1 MIISNIL
8 GLIKNFFLENIV
20 LKYPKTYRFVRNL
33 FAVLGVF
40 TTVYLIFFLT
50 VTKPAMI
57 QESEKKIETLNK
69 EIKENNKQITKLEKE
84 NKKISNQVDKL
95 NNELGDLQIKNK
107 KYVKDY
113 EKNIG
118 RISSMSNNQLSRTF
132 ADSFGK

>member
-1 MIISNIL
+1 MIMSNIL
-8 GLIKNFFLENIV
+8 GMIKNFFLENLV

-132 ADSFGK
+132 ADSFDE

>member
-1 MIISNIL
+1 
-8 GLIKNFFLENIV
+8 
-20 LKYPKTYRFVRNL
+20 
-33 FAVLGVF
+33 
-40 TTVYLIFFLT
+40 
-50 VTKPAMI
+50 MI
-57 QESEKKIETLNK
+57 QESEEKIETLNK

-132 ADSFGK
+132 TDSFND

>member
-1 MIISNIL
+1 MIMSNIL
-8 GLIKNFFLENIV
+8 KKLQNFLLENIV
-20 LKYPKTYRFVRNL
+20 VKYPKTYRFVRNL

-40 TTVYLIFFLT
+40 TTIYVIFFLT

-57 QESEKKIETLNK
+57 EESELKIKTLNK

-84 NKKISNQVDKL
+84 NKKISNQVEKL
-95 NNELGDLQIKNK
+95 NDELGDLQIKNK

-132 ADSFGK
+132 ADSFDE

>member
-40 TTVYLIFFLT
+40 TTAYLIFFLT
-50 VTKPAMI
+50 VTKPGMI
-57 QESEKKIETLNK
+57 QESEEKIETLNK

-132 ADSFGK
+132 TDSFND

>member
-1 MIISNIL
+1 MIMSNIL
-8 GLIKNFFLENIV
+8 GMIKNFFLENLV

-132 ADSFGK
+132 TDSFND

>member
-1 MIISNIL
+1 MIVSNIL
-8 GLIKNFFLENIV
+8 KKLQNFLLENIV
-20 LKYPKTYRFVRNL
+20 VKYPKTYRFVRNL

-40 TTVYLIFFLT
+40 TTIYVIFFLT

-57 QESEKKIETLNK
+57 EESELKIKTLNK

-84 NKKISNQVDKL
+84 NKKISNQVEKL

-132 ADSFGK
+132 ADSFDE